1 MVVMSTL
8 FPNNPKW
15 QVGTGPGTCPGKLI
29 WDPVPGK
36 CVTGGPMYG
45 YSAWKAAGGGL
56 PSSAA
61 SAPVVASTSTSVLSG
76 IQAAPELR
84 NWAYGGSVTAP
95 KAQGPGIGIVLIGLG
110 AVVLFFGT
118 KKRKRK

>member
-1 MVVMSTL
+1 MVAMSIL
-8 FPNNPKW
+8 FPNNPAY
-15 QVGTGPGTCPGKLI
+15 TIHGPGTCPGKLK

-45 YSAWKAAGGGL
+45 YAAWKAAGGGL

-61 SAPVVASTSTSVLSG
+61 SSPVVASTSTSVLSG

-95 KAQGPGIGIVLIGLG
+95 KKAQGPGIGIVLIGLG
-110 AVVLFFGT
+110 AVFLFFGK